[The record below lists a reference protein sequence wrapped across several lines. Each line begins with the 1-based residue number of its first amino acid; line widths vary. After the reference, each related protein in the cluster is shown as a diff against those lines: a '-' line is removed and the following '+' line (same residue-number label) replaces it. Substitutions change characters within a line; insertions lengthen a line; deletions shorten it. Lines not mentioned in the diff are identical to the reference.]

1 MASLHAWRGGTL
13 PDGREQL
20 YAEVLPLLLDRWQ
33 RPRSVLHPT
42 LTEYLKTDKQ
52 KLERTLQQLAFEA
65 HHTQVTP
72 QGTADIAEDKLA
84 GALLRLCA
92 DCPEKPNPIDLKAY
106 LEERAGILTPH
117 GPGVYSFPHRSFQEY
132 LAAGHCCAQSD
143 FPDNLATLARQQPDK
158 WREVCLLAATRSAKG
173 AQKMAWMMVDAL
185 FPENADWEPAD
196 LWGLR
201 LAAQVIH
208 ESCKQL
214 PGPADV
220 PKLERVRRALPR
232 LLASSLPALER
243 AQAGD
248 LLAVLGDPRNGVL
261 HLDDM
266 EFCLV
271 PSGPFRMGGSDEY
284 DGKPVFTNTLDYD
297 YWLARYPV
305 SVAQFREYV
314 TLSGA
319 NVGDKD
325 CLAGIDNH
333 PVVRVSWHEAMK
345 FCEWLTA
352 RWQAAD
358 CLPRNR
364 RATLPSEAEWE
375 KAARGGLEIPDSA
388 IIRCVGALDGAEAPR
403 MKNPLP
409 ERIYP
414 WDNAANPNKANYDDT
429 GIGTTSTL
437 GCFHDGV
444 SPCGCEELSGNVW
457 EWCRTEWQE
466 GYRQYQNEL
475 PGKNCCVVR
484 GGAFL
489 SLPRGVRCAFRA
501 RSVPDDRVSYLGFR
515 VCVSPFLSTSGG

>member
-1 MASLHAWRGGTL
+1 
-13 PDGREQL
+13 
-20 YAEVLPLLLDRWQ
+20 
-33 RPRSVLHPT
+33 
-42 LTEYLKTDKQ
+42 
-52 KLERTLQQLAFEA
+52 
-65 HHTQVTP
+65 
-72 QGTADIAEDKLA
+72 
-84 GALLRLCA
+84 
-92 DCPEKPNPIDLKAY
+92 
-106 LEERAGILTPH
+106 
-117 GPGVYSFPHRSFQEY
+117 
-132 LAAGHCCAQSD
+132 
-143 FPDNLATLARQQPDK
+143 
-158 WREVCLLAATRSAKG
+158 
-173 AQKMAWMMVDAL
+173 MMVDAL

-248 LLAVLGDPRNGVL
+248 LLAVLGDSRNGVL

-271 PSGPFRMGGSDEY
+271 PSGPFRMGSSQDDKLAYPDE
-284 DGKPVFTNTLDYD
+284 KPAFTNELDYD

-333 PVVRVSWHEAMK
+333 PVVLVSWHEAMR

-352 RWQAAD
+352 RWQAAG

-375 KAARGGLEIPDSA
+375 KAARGGLEIPGSRNPMNIWLLIKRYLFNYVRPYSA

-409 ERIYP
+409 ERIYL

-475 PGKNCCVVR
+475 PGMVRCVVR
-484 GGAFL
+484 GGAFYC
-489 SLPRGVRCAFRA
+489 SPRSVRCAFRYGDEPGF
-501 RSVPDDRVSYLGFR
+501 RFFYLGFR